1 MFHLFHGSLQQH
13 GQRLYLDNGQVG
25 IEVTYS
31 GHQKE
36 GTFFLIPMI
45 DTNNNTIKYYAFEDI
60 DQRERF
66 VTMQKIQWVGGKNA
80 YQLATLPF
88 DEMKQAVEE
97 FDAKYFQAL
106 PGIGAKTA
114 KRILIELKQTLS
126 ESDMKKLSIDDKLYK
141 DITESLKS
149 LGYSV
154 KDVQKLLPNAPY
166 ALEEKNISSIM
177 KWLIDHL

>member
-1 MFHLFHGSLQQH
+1 MLHLFHWSLQRH
-13 GQRLYLDNGQVG
+13 GGRLYLDNGQFG
-25 IEVTYS
+25 IEVTYA
-31 GHQKE
+31 GVQQE
-36 GTFFLIPMI
+36 GTFFLIPTLDM
-45 DTNNNTIKYYAFEDI
+45 NNNTIKYYAFEEI
-60 DQRERF
+60 EQRERF
-66 VTMQKIQWVGGKNA
+66 VKMQKIQGVGGKNA

-88 DEMKQAVEE
+88 AEMRHAVEE

-126 ESDMKKLSIDDKLYK
+126 QDDMKKLSIDEKLYK

>member
-1 MFHLFHGSLQQH
+1 MFHLFHWILAH
-13 GQRLYLDNGQVG
+13 HWNRLYLDNGQTW
-25 IEVTYS
+25 IEVTYTWT
-31 GHQKE
+31 QQE
-36 GTFFLIPMI
+36 GMFFLIPVL

-60 DQRERF
+60 AQRERF
-66 VTMQKIQWVGGKNA
+66 VTMQKIQGIWGKNA
-80 YQLATLPF
+80 YLLATLPI
-88 DEMKQAVEE
+88 DEVKQAVEE
-97 FDAKYFQAL
+97 FDAKYFQSL

-126 ESDMKKLSIDDKLYK
+126 EDDMKKLSIDDKLYK

-149 LGYSV
+149 LWYNV